1 MFWKKRARATEG
13 LKPNRSRDSLPPN
26 PMPSS
31 HPLPPRRSVKIG
43 PPPPAPSR
51 PTVAAKPATPAPAA
65 HASMH
70 CIVRGASICHT
81 GKVRRVNE
89 DACLAGAVFSN
100 GSVEVPVAIDIPAS
114 PWIVAVSDGIGGHR
128 GGAEASQ
135 EVVAAL
141 AGCKRVTPNGVSE
154 ILHRLNRHLCE
165 RGKKE
170 RDFAAMGATGAGLG
184 CGGRGLFAFHVG
196 DSRVYR
202 QDGDALLQ
210 ITRDDSEAEDLI
222 DLGLLERT
230 EGKRPG
236 FLHALTQAIGGREE
250 AEEIDVH
257 ILPLLVTE
265 STRFIVCSDG
275 LTDMLHEPEIQQIL
289 GIPGDV
295 VASRLAEGRTRL
307 RAGLTG
313 GGRMNP
319 PLAENP
325 AVA

>member
-1 MFWKKRARATEG
+1 
-13 LKPNRSRDSLPPN
+13 
-26 PMPSS
+26 
-31 HPLPPRRSVKIG
+31 
-43 PPPPAPSR
+43 
-51 PTVAAKPATPAPAA
+51 
-65 HASMH
+65 MH
-70 CIVRGASICHT
+70 CAVRGASVCHT

-89 DACLAGAVFSN
+89 DAFLAGTAFSS
-100 GSVEVPVAIDIPAS
+100 GSSEVPVAIEIAAS

-128 GGAEASQ
+128 AGAEASR

-154 ILHRLNRHLCE
+154 ILHRLNRQLCE

-170 RDFAAMGATGAGLG
+170 RDYAAMGATVAGLG

-202 QDGDALLQ
+202 QDGDGLVQ

-250 AEEIDVH
+250 VEEIEVH
-257 ILPLLVTE
+257 VLPLRITGP
-265 STRFIVCSDG
+265 TRFLVCSDG
-275 LTDMLHEPEIQQIL
+275 LTDMLHAPEISAIML
-289 GIPGDV
+289 AERDAAAV
-295 VASRLAEGRTRL
+295 VAALS
-307 RAGLTG
+307 AGAMAAG
-313 GGRMNP
+313 GMDNITI
-319 PLAENP
+319 AVVDVEP
-325 AVA
+325 A

>member
-1 MFWKKRARATEG
+1 M
-13 LKPNRSRDSLPPN
+13 
-26 PMPSS
+26 
-31 HPLPPRRSVKIG
+31 KIG

-51 PTVAAKPATPAPAA
+51 PTVAANPATPAGI

-70 CIVRGASICHT
+70 CAARGASICHT
-81 GKVRRVNE
+81 GKVRRMNE
-89 DACLAGAVFSN
+89 DAFLAGAALSG
-100 GSVEVPVAIDIPAS
+100 GSAEVVAAFEIAAS

-128 GGAEASQ
+128 AGAEASR

-141 AGCKRVTPNGVSE
+141 AACKRVTPNSVSE
-154 ILHRLNRHLCE
+154 ILRRLNRHLCE

-170 RDFAAMGATGAGLG
+170 RDCAAMGATVAGLG

-202 QDGDALLQ
+202 QDSDRLVQ

-250 AEEIDVH
+250 AEEIEVH
-257 ILPLLVTE
+257 VLPLQITGR
-265 STRFIVCSDG
+265 TRFLVCSDG
-275 LTDMLHEPEIQQIL
+275 LSDMLHAPEISAIM
-289 GIPGDV
+289 
-295 VASRLAEGRTRL
+295 LAGQD
-307 RAGLTG
+307 A
-313 GGRMNP
+313 
-319 PLAENP
+319 AA
-325 AVA
+325 AVAALSAGAMAAGGMDNITVAVVDVEPG

>member
-1 MFWKKRARATEG
+1 M
-13 LKPNRSRDSLPPN
+13 
-26 PMPSS
+26 
-31 HPLPPRRSVKIG
+31 KIG

-51 PTVAAKPATPAPAA
+51 PTVAAKPSATSEAA
-65 HASMH
+65 VTLH
-70 CIVRGASICHT
+70 CAVRGASICHT

-89 DACLAGAVFSN
+89 DACLAGTTFSS
-100 GSVEVPVAIDIPAS
+100 GSIEEPVAIEIAAN

-128 GGAEASQ
+128 AGAEASQ

-141 AGCKRVTPNGVSE
+141 AACKRVTPNSVSE
-154 ILHRLNRHLCE
+154 ILRRLNRHLCE

-170 RDFAAMGATGAGLG
+170 RDYAAMGATVAGLG

-202 QDGDALLQ
+202 QDGDALVQ

-250 AEEIDVH
+250 VEEIVVH
-257 ILPLLVTE
+257 VQPLRITGR
-265 STRFIVCSDG
+265 TRFLVCSDG
-275 LTDMLHEPEIQQIL
+275 LTDMLHAPEIAAIML
-289 GIPGDV
+289 AEPDAAAV
-295 VASRLAEGRTRL
+295 VAALS
-307 RAGLTG
+307 AGAMAAG
-313 GGRMNP
+313 GMDNITI
-319 PLAENP
+319 
-325 AVA
+325 AVIDVEPG

>member
-1 MFWKKRARATEG
+1 
-13 LKPNRSRDSLPPN
+13 
-26 PMPSS
+26 MPSS

-51 PTVAAKPATPAPAA
+51 PTVAARPSATSDA
-65 HASMH
+65 HATMH
-70 CIVRGASICHT
+70 CAARGASICHT

-89 DACLAGAVFSN
+89 DACLAGTVFSS
-100 GSVEVPVAIDIPAS
+100 GSVELPVAIELAAS

-128 GGAEASQ
+128 AGAEASQ

-141 AGCKRVTPNGVSE
+141 AVCKRVTPNSVSE

-170 RDFAAMGATGAGLG
+170 RDYAAMGATVAGLG

-196 DSRVYR
+196 DSRIYR
-202 QDGDALLQ
+202 QDGDGLVQ

-222 DLGLLERT
+222 DQGLLERT

-250 AEEIDVH
+250 VEEIDVH
-257 ILPLLVTE
+257 VTPLRITGP
-265 STRFIVCSDG
+265 TRFLVCSDG
-275 LTDMLHEPEIQQIL
+275 LTDMLHAPEIRAIML
-289 GIPGDV
+289 AEKDAAEV
-295 VASRLAEGRTRL
+295 VAALS
-307 RAGLTG
+307 AGAMAAG
-313 GGRMNP
+313 GMDNITI
-319 PLAENP
+319 
-325 AVA
+325 AVVDVEPG

>member
-1 MFWKKRARATEG
+1 
-13 LKPNRSRDSLPPN
+13 
-26 PMPSS
+26 MPSS
-31 HPLPPRRSVKIG
+31 HPLPPRRSAKIG

-51 PTVAAKPATPAPAA
+51 PTVAAKPAAPV
-65 HASMH
+65 ASAESHVSTH
-70 CIVRGASICHT
+70 CAVRGSSICHT

-89 DACLAGAVFSN
+89 DAFLAGSVFSS
-100 GSVEVPVAIDIPAS
+100 GSAEVPATIEIAAT

-128 GGAEASQ
+128 AGAEASR

-141 AGCKRVTPNGVSE
+141 AGCKRVTPNSVSE

-170 RDFAAMGATGAGLG
+170 RDCAAMGATVAGLG

-202 QDGDALLQ
+202 QDGDGLVQ

-250 AEEIDVH
+250 VEEIQVH
-257 ILPLLVTE
+257 VQPLRITGR
-265 STRFIVCSDG
+265 TRFLVCSDG
-275 LTDMLHEPEIQQIL
+275 LTDMLHAPEIRAIML
-289 GIPGDV
+289 AERDAAAV
-295 VASRLAEGRTRL
+295 VAALS
-307 RAGLTG
+307 AGAMAAG
-313 GGRMNP
+313 GMDNITI
-319 PLAENP
+319 AVMDVEP
-325 AVA
+325 A